1 MTPSYIRW
9 WSDTKKLFSCLDFF
23 KKKVNV
29 FMLTGM
35 QIAVIGGDARQLEII
50 RKLTELDAR
59 LSLIGFEQLDH
70 AFTGAVKEKLDDV
83 DFLNMDTLILPV
95 PGTNLAGQV
104 ETIFSNEKVILT
116 SDILMNTP
124 EHCMVYSGISNSYL
138 NGITKQA
145 KRTLI
150 QLFERDD
157 VAIYNSIPTVEG
169 TIMMAIQHTDFTIH
183 GSNITVLGLG
193 RVGMSVARTFA
204 ALGAKVKVGARKSEH
219 LARITE
225 MGLEPFHFN
234 ELEGVVKDVD
244 ILINTVPFLIV
255 SATIIS
261 KMPAHTL
268 IIDLASK
275 PGGTDFRYAEKR
287 GIKALLAPGLPGI
300 VAPKTAGQILANV
313 LTQLLQDDFSK
324 RKGKG
329 K

>member
-1 MTPSYIRW
+1 MN
-9 WSDTKKLFSCLDFF
+9 D
-23 KKKVNV
+23 

-70 AFTGAVKEKLDDV
+70 AFTGAVKEKLDEV
-83 DFLNMDTLILPV
+83 DFSNMDALILPV
-95 PGTNLAGQV
+95 PGTNLEGHV

-116 SDILMNTP
+116 AEMLLKTP
-124 EHCMVYSGISNSYL
+124 EHCTIYSGISNTFL
-138 NGITKQA
+138 NGITKEANRQ
-145 KRTLI
+145 LV

-193 RVGMSVARTFA
+193 RVGMSVARTFH
-204 ALGAKVKVGARKSEH
+204 ALGAKIKVGARKTEH

-225 MGLEPFHFN
+225 MGLTPFHLN
-234 ELEGVVKDVD
+234 EIEQQVKDTD
-244 ILINTVPFLIV
+244 ILINTIPLLIV
-255 SATIIS
+255 TASVIS
-261 KMPAHTL
+261 KLPTHTL

-313 LTQLLQDDFSK
+313 LAQLLQDDLSK
-324 RKGKG
+324 RKGIIK
-329 K
+329 